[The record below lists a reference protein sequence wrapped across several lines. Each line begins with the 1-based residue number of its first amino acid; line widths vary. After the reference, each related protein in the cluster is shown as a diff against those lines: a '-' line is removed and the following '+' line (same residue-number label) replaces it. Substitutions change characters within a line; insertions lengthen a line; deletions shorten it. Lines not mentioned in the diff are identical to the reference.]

1 MIDSTNP
8 MKEVPEVAFLKK
20 EKKRLVFCLDKSA
33 SEIVELLE
41 HPRFED
47 NIKYTFEKNTG
58 TYTFAITKI
67 PYQLGKHRP
76 VNYRLW
82 FEQGKTGNYLLIEAE
97 EEKSLFVTSNQE
109 PEIYR
114 FFIQVCGCEPVVA
127 VE

>member
-1 MIDSTNP
+1 M
-8 MKEVPEVAFLKK
+8 AFLKK
-20 EKKRLVFCLDKSA
+20 EKKRLIFRLDKSA

-82 FEQGKTGNYLLIEAE
+82 FEQGKTANVIFSINLL
-97 EEKSLFVTSNQE
+97 
-109 PEIYR
+109 P
-114 FFIQVCGCEPVVA
+114 FFIQVCGCEPVAA

>member
-8 MKEVPEVAFLKK
+8 TKEVPEVAFLKK
-20 EKKRLVFCLDKSA
+20 EKKRLVFRLDKSA

-47 NIKYTFEKNTG
+47 NIK
-58 TYTFAITKI
+58 YTFAITKI

-114 FFIQVCGCEPVVA
+114 FFIQVCGCEPVAA

>member
-1 MIDSTNP
+1 
-8 MKEVPEVAFLKK
+8 MKEVAEVAFLKK
-20 EKKRLVFCLDKSA
+20 EKKRLIFRCDKSE

-47 NIKYTFEKNTG
+47 NIKYTFKKEAG
-58 TYTFAITKI
+58 AYTFAITKI

-82 FEQGKTGNYLLIEAE
+82 FEQGKTGNHLLIEAE
-97 EEKSLFVTSNQE
+97 EEKSVFITSNQE

-114 FFIQVCGCEPVVA
+114 FFIQVCGCEPVA
-127 VE
+127 GVE

>member
-20 EKKRLVFCLDKSA
+20 EKKRLVFRLDKSA

-58 TYTFAITKI
+58 TYTFAITEDTI
-67 PYQLGKHRP
+67 PAWQ
-76 VNYRLW
+76 
-82 FEQGKTGNYLLIEAE
+82 A
-97 EEKSLFVTSNQE
+97 SS
-109 PEIYR
+109 
-114 FFIQVCGCEPVVA
+114 CELQTLV
-127 VE
+127 